1 MSSSAAFASSP
12 APDADSFGLRPL
24 DAIAATSNGGVP
36 QSRVHRILTDL
47 AAPLAALHEQGQIHG
62 ALSPATIGLDMTGKA
77 HLMPRPSGPGAAM
90 MAGKY
95 PGLAEGDSQGNVASN
110 AQGPAAG
117 EDEFDLPQAGYAA
130 FEQYADDELLPRGPW
145 TDVYGLS
152 AVACQ
157 LITGAPPPDA
167 EARRDGDEYLPL
179 AQRMP
184 AGYDAAFLA
193 AVDAGLAMAAARR
206 PNSMAAYLA
215 LFGGME
221 PAPAMPALSEP
232 EVVVVQE
239 EYDEEDDDD
248 ELEPKARRRLSFWA
262 VFIVLLAAVV
272 AVPIW
277 LWLSSGNGLSGNR
290 TPRAG
295 AAGGSSFVPLTQ
307 RDPRAADAG
316 RSAGADGA
324 TVAGGAGAAAGGG
337 SAATGGT
344 DGGTAGG
351 YANGGQGGVQG
362 GNPGAS
368 VSNGGS
374 SGAADGSSSGSTSG
388 NLAAAPA
395 STLNGS
401 GNPTNTGAG
410 PGASAA
416 EGGAGSGGENVAA
429 GGSGNTGTPD
439 AAASRAG
446 AGGQSAQAAG
456 DSANAG
462 RAAGAPQPYHS
473 TVTLGGWAPAAA
485 GAQPPRATDG
495 TGAGTPASGD
505 ASADAQA
512 GAGQGTQART
522 GAAAAGTATATKPA
536 ATGAPV
542 PVRIDVR
549 PWGEIIIDGVA
560 RGVSPPL
567 KELRLAPGKHSVIIK
582 NTGLPNFRMT
592 LEVKAGTPATLSHV
606 FN

>member
-47 AAPLAALHEQGQIHG
+47 AAPLTALHEQGQIHG

-77 HLMPRPSGPGAAM
+77 HLMPRPPA
-90 MAGKY
+90 
-95 PGLAEGDSQGNVASN
+95 PAE
-110 AQGPAAG
+110 G

-179 AQRMP
+179 VQRMP
-184 AGYDAAFLA
+184 ASYDAAFLA

-206 PNSMAAYLA
+206 PNSMSAYLA

-232 EVVVVQE
+232 EVVVVQD
-239 EYDEEDDDD
+239 EYDEEDDD

-277 LWLSSGNGLSGNR
+277 LWLTSGNGFSGNR
-290 TPRAG
+290 TPRVG

-316 RSAGADGA
+316 RPAGSDA
-324 TVAGGAGAAAGGG
+324 TSGAGAAGSAAGGG
-337 SAATGGT
+337 SAGAGGT

-351 YANGGQGGVQG
+351 YANGARGGVQG
-362 GNPGAS
+362 GNPGGG

-374 SGAADGSSSGSTSG
+374 NGGPNGVANGAASGSSSGGASG

-401 GNPTNTGAG
+401 GNPANTGAN
-410 PGASAA
+410 PGAAAA

-439 AAASRAG
+439 AAAMPAG
-446 AGGQSAQAAG
+446 AGAGASAGASGGAAAGGQSAPAAG

-462 RAAGAPQPYHS
+462 RAAGAAQPYHS
-473 TVTLGGWAPAAA
+473 TVTLGGGAPATA

-495 TGAGTPASGD
+495 AGAGSPASGD

-512 GAGQGTQART
+512 EAGQGTQART
-522 GAAAAGTATATKPA
+522 GAAAAGTTTAATTKPA

-549 PWGEIIIDGVA
+549 PWGEIIVDGVA

-592 LEVKAGTPATLSHV
+592 LEVKAGTPATISHV